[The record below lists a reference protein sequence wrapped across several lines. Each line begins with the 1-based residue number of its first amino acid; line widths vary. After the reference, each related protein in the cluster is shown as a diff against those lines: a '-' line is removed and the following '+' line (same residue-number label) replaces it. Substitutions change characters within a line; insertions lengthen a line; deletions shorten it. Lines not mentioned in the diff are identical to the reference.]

1 VENQQPAGQRDARPD
16 ELRVG
21 FVPGVTLTKWRR
33 IWSERFRRAVLETT
47 EIPCAVQRDALIA
60 GDDRLDMCFVR
71 LPIERDGLHVI
82 PLYEEQ
88 PVVVMPKDHPLADFE
103 ELSLADIAGEPILAD
118 PESADAAD
126 RTAWA
131 GGLWLTPQSV
141 ARTQSRKDLAIRPLT
156 DAAPTTIGLAWRVGD
171 ENPLIEEFI
180 GIVRGRTL
188 NSSRTQNAREARR
201 GEPDSAASAKAK
213 RAQKGAAASAA
224 SAAAKLRRRAGK
236 KR

>member
-1 VENQQPAGQRDARPD
+1 MENQQPAGQRDARPTG
-16 ELRVG
+16 LKVG

-33 IWSERFRRAVLETT
+33 IWAERFRRATLETL
-47 EIPCAVQRDALIA
+47 EIARAEQRDALLT
-60 GDDRLDMCFVR
+60 GEDRLDMCFVR

-88 PVVVMPKDHPLADFE
+88 PMVVVPKDHPLADLAE
-103 ELSLADIAGEPILAD
+103 VSLADLEGEPILPD

-156 DAAPTTIGLAWRVGD
+156 DAEPTTIGLAWRVGD
-171 ENPLIEEFI
+171 DNPLIEEFI

-201 GEPDSAASAKAK
+201 GDPEPTKAK
-213 RAQKGAAASAA
+213 NA
-224 SAAAKLRRRAGK
+224 K
-236 KR
+236 KRATTPASRAVRGPRRGSPKKR